1 MDLELK
7 DRVAVVT
14 GASSG
19 IGREIARV
27 LAGEGARTVIV
38 ARRGNLLAELAAQI
52 EKEGGARPLVIA
64 ADLYDRAT
72 PQKISEQVFR
82 EFKHVDI
89 LVNDAGGSRGT
100 VVDAADEFWDES
112 FALNFTAVRKLTQA
126 FLPSMQERKWGRII
140 NITGGK
146 EPHGGVSASNAA
158 KAAVHAWSK
167 GLSRDVGKFG
177 ININCI
183 GPGRIHS
190 EQIDKRMYPTPESQA
205 SFAKNIPLGYFGE
218 PYDVAYMVAFLCSP
232 KARYVTGEHIYVNG
246 GLHRAM

>member
-1 MDLELK
+1 MDLGLQGK
-7 DRVAVVT
+7 VALIT

-27 LAGEGARTVIV
+27 LAAEGARTIIV
-38 ARRGNLLAELAAQI
+38 ARRAHRLEELAREVVAM
-52 EKEGGARPLVIA
+52 GMSAPLCISE
-64 ADLYDRAT
+64 DLYDRDA
-72 PQKISEQVFR
+72 PGRIKAIVESQIG
-82 EFKHVDI
+82 HLDI

-100 VVDAADEFWDES
+100 LVDAPDEVYDES

-126 FLPSMQERKWGRII
+126 FLPYMQERKWGRIV

-158 KAAVHAWSK
+158 KAAVHAWTK
-167 GLSRDVGKFG
+167 GLSRDIGKFG

-190 EQIDKRMYPTPESQA
+190 EQIDGRMYPTPESQA
-205 SFAKNIPLGYFGE
+205 EFSKTIPLGYFGE
-218 PYDVAYMVAFLCSP
+218 PYDVAYVVAFLCST
-232 KARYVTGEHIYVNG
+232 KARYVTGEHIYVDG